1 MSECFLQTYT
11 GRIVD
16 LEHLDP
22 TDVEV
27 VDVAHATSKICRYSG
42 HPSLHY
48 SVAQHMVHVSQ
59 YLQHIGEPPIV
70 QFAGLCHDAAEAYIG
85 DIHGPLKRL
94 IYKRSP
100 VIKEIEDKIEEAIG
114 SAWSVKLTPMDK
126 QVHLADL
133 VMLGV
138 EKRTFMGG
146 PDWEIL
152 ENVPKWPEFQLSPL
166 EAREAKRLWLD
177 RWFEL
182 YERCKVK

>member
-11 GRIVD
+11 GRIVN
-16 LEHLDP
+16 LECLEAQ
-22 TDVEV
+22 DVEV
-27 VDVAHATSKICRYSG
+27 VDVAHATSRMCRYSG

-59 YLQHIGEPPIV
+59 YLQHIGESVQV

-94 IYKRSP
+94 IFKKSP
-100 VIKEIEDKIEEAIG
+100 VIKEIEEKIETAIG
-114 SAWSVKLTPMDK
+114 KAWNVTLTPMDK

-146 PDWEIL
+146 PEWDIL
-152 ENVPKWPEFQLSPL
+152 NGIPTWPDFQLVPL
-166 EAREAKRLWLD
+166 EAKEAKMYWLE
-177 RWFEL
+177 RWFQL